1 MAFTRF
7 HDDPSRINK
16 QNEIESHTS
25 RYLFD
30 TPGQGLNLPFQEDP
44 QMRLQY
50 WGANLTTN
58 TTNLES
64 DLLGLT
70 RRLNRDE
77 VGLNDYK
84 IQQVS
89 TDKMSFNNSQPFV
102 EESRASHPAWMY
114 KDLEQTRWETPF
126 LDPLANLEKGF
137 HENIQTRI
145 LEKDFFKPKIPMVS
159 RDGSSSDSYQY
170 YLTGKSLCI
179 GGNTF

>member
-7 HDDPSRINK
+7 HDDPARINK
-16 QNEIESHTS
+16 QNQINSFTS

-30 TPGQGLNLPFQEDP
+30 TPGQGLDIPFQEDP

-50 WGANLTTN
+50 WGANLNTN

-64 DLLGLT
+64 DLMGLT
-70 RRLNRDE
+70 RQLNRDNIE
-77 VGLNDYK
+77 LNNHK
-84 IQQVS
+84 TAQVS
-89 TDKMSFNNSQPFV
+89 TDKIGFNNAQPFV

-126 LDPLANLEKGF
+126 LNPLANLEKGF

-145 LEKDFFKPKIPMVS
+145 LEKDYFKPRIPMVT
-159 RDGSSSDSYQY
+159 RAETTGDNYQY
-170 YLTGKSLCI
+170 YLTGKSVCI
-179 GGNTF
+179 GGNTY